1 MAQKKY
7 ENIIFQTKEDKAL
20 LTINHPPLNILNI
33 SIMEEINDALG
44 SLAGNKEVK
53 VLVISG
59 SGEKAFSAGVD
70 VIDHTEDKVE
80 KMIQV
85 F

>member
-33 SIMEEINDALG
+33 SIMEEINDVLG

-70 VIDHTEDKVE
+70 VIED
-80 KMIQV
+80 
-85 F
+85 